1 MWLSGHLLPS
11 DYNGR
16 DAGGFFSVLINKRQ
30 RVDILNL
37 SVCHSCMWLSG
48 HLLPPDYNGRDTDRL
63 ILQWER
69 HRLIDFPVCLAT
81 KGKGWTGSWQTT
93 KEAII

>member
-48 HLLPPDYNGRDTDRL
+48 HLLPPDYNGRDTD
-63 ILQWER
+63 
-69 HRLIDFPVCLAT
+69 
-81 KGKGWTGSWQTT
+81 
-93 KEAII
+93 